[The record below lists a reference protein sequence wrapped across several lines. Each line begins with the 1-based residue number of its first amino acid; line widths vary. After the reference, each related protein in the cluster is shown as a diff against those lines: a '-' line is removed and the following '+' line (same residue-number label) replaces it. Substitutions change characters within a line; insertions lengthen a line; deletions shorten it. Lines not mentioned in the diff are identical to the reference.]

1 MNANHKVL
9 IFTDLD
15 GSLLDRDTFKF
26 DKISKYIKDLISKG
40 IFIIPNSSKTKK
52 EIDIFNKELDENLSS
67 RSAKLRVIKRE
78 RLNSNYIPISE
89 LGFEL

>member
-40 IFIIPNSSKTKK
+40 IFIIPNSSKTKV
-52 EIDIFNKELDENLSS
+52 EIEKFNNDLDEDLPFVVENGAAIYNLNLINSS
-67 RSAKLRVIKRE
+67 FPEK
-78 RLNSNYIPISE
+78 IS
-89 LGFEL
+89 LSRD

>member
-26 DKISKYIKDLISKG
+26 DKISKYIKALISDG
-40 IFIIPNSSKTKK
+40 IYIIPNSSKTKK
-52 EIDIFNKELDENLSS
+52 EIENFNIELDENLPFIVENGAAIYNLNLIHSS
-67 RSAKLRVIKRE
+67 FPEKI
-78 RLNSNYIPISE
+78 
-89 LGFEL
+89 